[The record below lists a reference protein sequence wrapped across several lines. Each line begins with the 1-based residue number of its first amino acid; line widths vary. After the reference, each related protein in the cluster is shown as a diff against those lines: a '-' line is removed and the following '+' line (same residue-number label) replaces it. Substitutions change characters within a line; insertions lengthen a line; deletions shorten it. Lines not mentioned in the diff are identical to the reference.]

1 MATTAAVAAQVTAAA
16 GGFVVRLHWLP
27 PTENKEREL
36 FQVLRNDGERIRTMR
51 DYRTAREAAKAAA

>member
-1 MATTAAVAAQVTAAA
+1 MAAQVTAAA

>member
-1 MATTAAVAAQVTAAA
+1 M
-16 GGFVVRLHWLP
+16 VRLHWLP